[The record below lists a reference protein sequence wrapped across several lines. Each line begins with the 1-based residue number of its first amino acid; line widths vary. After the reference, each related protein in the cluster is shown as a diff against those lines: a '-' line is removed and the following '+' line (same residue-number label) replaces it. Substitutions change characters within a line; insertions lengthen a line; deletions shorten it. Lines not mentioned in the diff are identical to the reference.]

1 MWKEFCIVFTF
12 YTVSFGWHFA
22 QPPSWRTTY
31 CRLSA
36 TVCAIYSQ
44 LSFIRGTLTLNLHA
58 GIRRCG
64 CNGTYW
70 SWIEIPFTCKWRS
83 LANAVMNLRML
94 KIAENI
100 SAAWSYWVCDN
111 GEGEGLWVRM
121 VGIIS
126 AAWSFWVCDNCESE
140 GLWVRMVGLQVST
153 YLIIRIFLMTDYST
167 GLLYFVSS
175 YFITR
180 TVCKVQG
187 SCS

>member
-1 MWKEFCIVFTF
+1 MWKEFCIVFSF
-12 YTVSFGWHFA
+12 STVRFGWHFA

-44 LSFIRGTLTLNLHA
+44 LSFIRGTLTLNLQA

-64 CNGTYW
+64 CNGTYC
-70 SWIEIPFTCKWRS
+70 SGIEIPFTCKWRS

-94 KIAENI
+94 KSAENI

-111 GEGEGLWVRM
+111 GEG
-121 VGIIS
+121 
-126 AAWSFWVCDNCESE
+126 E